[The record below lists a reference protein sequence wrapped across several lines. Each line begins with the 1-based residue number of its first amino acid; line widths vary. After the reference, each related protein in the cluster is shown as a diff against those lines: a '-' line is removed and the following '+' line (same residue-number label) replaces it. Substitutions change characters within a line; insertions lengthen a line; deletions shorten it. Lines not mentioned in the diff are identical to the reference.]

1 MGICK
6 SLPAS
11 TEDLPTMDS
20 SGHKQTEIVIKE
32 DTSPI
37 YDENKIIVIQALY
50 RGHKVRKSLMTT
62 LHSPET
68 SAPTQV
74 EQSKFCFDPN
84 QLNTYDQSSILMKN
98 GAIYKGEWKDGKAN
112 GKGQYQFQ
120 DRFYVEGTWASNELQ
135 GEAVYVNGTEKYKG
149 QWLDS
154 MFHGIGEYVYSDGR
168 IYQGEWK
175 KGLQHGMGKEIY
187 KDKSTYEGKFKEG
200 MKYGLGIMRLAD
212 GCVYEGE
219 FENDQFHGYGSFI
232 WPDRKK
238 IFEGYWKNG
247 TKHGNGTM
255 KWGDGMRQILIQLIF
270 KVESILVNI
279 QKDLN
284 MDMEKCNIVMVAV
297 IRDNGRMDYKME
309 WEYLQTRKGMKKKD
323 SGLKENQRNGF
334 ELLQS
339 FDFQSLLLLLY
350 FD

>member
-6 SLPAS
+6 SLPES
-11 TEDLPTMDS
+11 TEDLLTMDS
-20 SGHKQTEIVIKE
+20 SGHKQTEILIKE
-32 DTSPI
+32 DPSPI

-74 EQSKFCFDPN
+74 EQSKFCFDTN
-84 QLNTYDQSSILMKN
+84 QLPDSDSTSILMKN

-112 GKGQYQFQ
+112 GKGKYSFQ
-120 DRFYVEGTWASNELQ
+120 DSYVEGTWASNELQ
-135 GEAVYVNGTEKYKG
+135 GEAIYVNGTETYKG

-187 KDKSTYEGKFKEG
+187 NDRSIYEGKFKEG
-200 MKYGLGIMRLAD
+200 MKNGLGIIRLAD

-232 WPDRKK
+232 WPDRKMV
-238 IFEGYWKNG
+238 FEGYWKNG

-270 KVESILVNI
+270 KDESILVNI
-279 QKDLN
+279 WKDLN
-284 MDMEKCNIVMVAV
+284 MDMEKCYIVTVV
-297 IRDNGRMDYKME
+297 VTKDNGSKDCKME
-309 WEYLQTRKGMKKKD
+309 LGYLFLRKGMK
-323 SGLKENQRNGF
+323 GKEFG
-334 ELLQS
+334 
-339 FDFQSLLLLLY
+339 
-350 FD
+350 